1 MKMKF
6 IYPVIVLVIFANS
19 INIYGVSEKKE
30 TRKVASF
37 SELGLSISAD
47 VYISQGNKTELI
59 IEGDGNTIEHIETE
73 VSGGKLKIKYD
84 TRNTWKY
91 KKVKIYISSP
101 NWEGIYVAGS
111 GNITNQTAIEGKQM
125 EIAVSG
131 SGDINIDDLKAT
143 KIGIRV
149 SGSGDISL
157 KGRDK
162 TESMEVS
169 ISGSG
174 DVDASGIFVDKVN
187 VRISGSGGARVY
199 AETDIK
205 VSISGSGSIYYKGN
219 ALIDARISGSG
230 KVKNFE

>member
-6 IYPVIVLVIFANS
+6 IYSSIVLVFFASS
-19 INIYGVSEKKE
+19 INTYGVSEKKE

-59 IEGDGNTIEHIETE
+59 IEGDENTIEHIETE
-73 VSGGKLKIKYD
+73 VSGGKLKITYD

-101 NWEGIYVAGS
+101 TWEGIYVAGS
-111 GNITNQTAIEGKQM
+111 GNITNQTAIEGKEM
-125 EIAVSG
+125 DIAVSG
-131 SGDINIDDLKAT
+131 SGDITIDDLKAT
-143 KIGIRV
+143 TIGIRI

-157 KGRDK
+157 KGHNK
-162 TESMEVS
+162 TESLGIG

-174 DVDASGIFVDKVN
+174 DVDASGILTDAVK
-187 VRISGSGGARVY
+187 VRISGSGGAKVY
-199 AETDIK
+199 AETDLE
-205 VSISGSGSIYYKGN
+205 VSISGSGSVYYKGS
-219 ALIDARISGSG
+219 ALIDAHISGSG

>member
-6 IYPVIVLVIFANS
+6 IFPAIVLVILTSSVNV
-19 INIYGVSEKKE
+19 YGVSDKKE
-30 TRKVASF
+30 TRKIASF

-47 VYISQGNKTELI
+47 VYITQENKTTLI
-59 IEGDGNTIEHIETE
+59 IEGDENTIEHIETE

-84 TRNTWKY
+84 TRNTWRY

-111 GNITNQTAIEGKQM
+111 GNITNQSVIEGKQM
-125 EIAVSG
+125 DIAVSG
-131 SGDINIDDLKAT
+131 SGDITIDDLEAV
-143 KIGIRV
+143 KIGIRI

-157 KGRDK
+157 KGRK
-162 TESMEVS
+162 KAESLEIS

-174 DVDASGIFVDKVN
+174 DVDVSGIVTDKVK
-187 VRISGSGGARVY
+187 VRISGSGGAKVY
-199 AETDIK
+199 AENDLQ
-205 VSISGSGSIYYKGN
+205 VSISGSGSVYYKGN

-230 KVKNFE
+230 EVKNFE